1 MRVHLLAIA
10 AAAAIVATPATAQ
23 DYYASFSAGAAWL
36 DDSDNSGKFTENFV
50 TGQGTTLPAGTAL
63 PSGTSLGW
71 TTEFENGYAVS
82 GAFGRHFGSNIRGE
96 IELAYQSNDIDTH
109 SNVRAAGILL
119 DNEDAGVL
127 ITGSGNLGA
136 TVGALVDDGQGSVE
150 STYLMANAYYD
161 FNPIGAFRPYVG
173 GGVGVAM
180 VDVDY
185 SPSDLPIISDD
196 DTVFAYQA
204 IAGASFDLSDRM
216 ALFAQYRYRGTD
228 DVETN
233 VDLIPAALDIE
244 NRSNLIEAGI
254 RFRF

>member
-1 MRVHLLAIA
+1 MRTHLLAIA
-10 AAAAIVATPATAQ
+10 AAAAFAATPAAAQ

-36 DDSDNSGKFTENFV
+36 DDSDNSGSFTEEFI
-50 TGQGTTLPAGTAL
+50 TGEGTTIPAGTAL

-82 GAFGRHFGSNIRGE
+82 GAFGRQFGANLRGE
-96 IELAYQSNDIDTH
+96 IELAYQSNDIERH
-109 SNVRAAGILL
+109 SNVRAGGILL

-150 STYLMANAYYD
+150 STFLMANAYYD

-173 GGVGVAM
+173 GGLGVAM

-204 IAGASFDLSDRM
+204 IAGASFDLSDRT
-216 ALFAQYRYRGTD
+216 ALFAQYRYRATED
-228 DVETN
+228 AETN
-233 VDLIPAALDIE
+233 VDLIPATLDIE
-244 NRSNLIEAGI
+244 NSANLLEAGV